1 MGSTTEIDGYCD
13 LGKRSTSCTVAIGTT
28 FLNSFFNFIFF
39 LFLRYVS
46 QGGDASL
53 EENEARL
60 REVAERAENLKREKD
75 VVSNEIDKLKE
86 DIAKQQVRAN
96 RP

>member
-1 MGSTTEIDGYCD
+1 M
-13 LGKRSTSCTVAIGTT
+13 
-28 FLNSFFNFIFF
+28 
-39 LFLRYVS
+39 S

-53 EENEARL
+53 EDNEARL

>member
-1 MGSTTEIDGYCD
+1 MEFTTEIDGYCD
-13 LGKRSTSCTVAIGTT
+13 LRKRSTSCTVAIGTT
-28 FLNSFFNFIFF
+28 SLFLLLFLFF

-96 RP
+96 CP